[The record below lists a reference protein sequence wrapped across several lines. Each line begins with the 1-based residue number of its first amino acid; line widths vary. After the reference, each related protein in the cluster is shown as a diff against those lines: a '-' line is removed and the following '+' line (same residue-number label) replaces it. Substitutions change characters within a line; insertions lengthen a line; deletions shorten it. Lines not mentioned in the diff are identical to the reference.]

1 MERWKTENGDWVEI
15 QIVVLG
21 AGQRSESVP
30 PDTAEVPYLARVKG
44 FLFEQAVVG
53 DRVTIETIIGRLV
66 EGTLTAVNPPYGHD
80 FGRPVP
86 ELLPVG
92 NELRALLEESRDQ

>member
-1 MERWKTENGDWVEI
+1 MKAGDWVEI
-15 QIVVLG
+15 QRLILEPG
-21 AGQRSESVP
+21 RRSESVP
-30 PDTAEVPYLARVKG
+30 TDTAELPYLARVKG
-44 FLFEQAVVG
+44 FLLEDARVG

-66 EGTLTAVNPPYGHD
+66 EGTLIAVNPPYGHD

-92 NELRALLEESRDQ
+92 NELRALLGGGGSQ